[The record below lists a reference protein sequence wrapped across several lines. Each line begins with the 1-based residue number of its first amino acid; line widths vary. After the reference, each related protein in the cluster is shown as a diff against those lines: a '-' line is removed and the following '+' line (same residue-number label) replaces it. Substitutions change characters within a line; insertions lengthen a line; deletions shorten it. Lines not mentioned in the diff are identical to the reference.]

1 VIEPVPLADVSAML
15 EVRPTAAK
23 LGCRDRAILLAL
35 LDTGCRASEFLDLCL
50 GDVDLRNGACQVR
63 SGKGAK
69 PRTVFLGERARQEL
83 RSYLAFRKDLDPLA
97 PVWATRGGTRLTYAG
112 LRQIMRRR
120 AKKAG
125 IAAPSLHSFRRAFA
139 LGCLRSGMDIFAL
152 QRLMGHVD
160 LSILRR
166 YLA

>member
-1 VIEPVPLADVSAML
+1 VIEAVPLADVSAML
-15 EVRPTAAK
+15 EVRPTTTK
-23 LGCRDRAILLAL
+23 LGYRDRTIPLAM
-35 LDTGCRASEFLDLCL
+35 LDTRCRASEFLDLCL